1 MLKLVLAMVLLQIS
15 LCMNISQKH
24 SGGNEVVTGGVFPG
38 GMNPPEGWSDGNETD
53 ENGGGEIMIDQLS
66 LPEICAII
74 NYPLENCTC
83 DNLPEFC
90 LTKEQKYQFTCSF
103 DTDLVEAIVKV
114 IANILG
120 LLGNYLVLHVAYI
133 HRKKIGQYRKLIAM
147 LALYDFIFSILS
159 MLTAIPLFWTC
170 KWVYGPFMCKLL
182 RPALNLGSIVALGLI
197 VIIAIERYYGIARP
211 FEKKPLLKNFIF
223 LNTMNILIS
232 IAIIIPLFVTLE
244 INQDG
249 RCSENWKG
257 NKVSSLVYSWFLMIA
272 TFILPLMTISFFY
285 YKILSFLHRQ
295 QKQTEG
301 VFTNDKQQALNRIKG
316 FRRITKILV
325 AILVAYVVLVF
336 PNRIVWV
343 ILDSLGTSN
352 ISITT
357 YRILKYVGLFPYM
370 FHVAI
375 NPIIYSAIDRK
386 FRSEVKQ
393 VFQSKHKHR
402 SVTTMS
408 SLLDINMSTTS
419 GTSKL

>member
-1 MLKLVLAMVLLQIS
+1 
-15 LCMNISQKH
+15 
-24 SGGNEVVTGGVFPG
+24 
-38 GMNPPEGWSDGNETD
+38 
-53 ENGGGEIMIDQLS
+53 
-66 LPEICAII
+66 
-74 NYPLENCTC
+74 
-83 DNLPEFC
+83 
-90 LTKEQKYQFTCSF
+90 
-103 DTDLVEAIVKV
+103 
-114 IANILG
+114 
-120 LLGNYLVLHVAYI
+120 
-133 HRKKIGQYRKLIAM
+133 
-147 LALYDFIFSILS
+147 
-159 MLTAIPLFWTC
+159 
-170 KWVYGPFMCKLL
+170 
-182 RPALNLGSIVALGLI
+182 
-197 VIIAIERYYGIARP
+197 
-211 FEKKPLLKNFIF
+211 
-223 LNTMNILIS
+223 
-232 IAIIIPLFVTLE
+232 
-244 INQDG
+244 
-249 RCSENWKG
+249 
-257 NKVSSLVYSWFLMIA
+257 
-272 TFILPLMTISFFY
+272 
-285 YKILSFLHRQ
+285 
-295 QKQTEG
+295 
-301 VFTNDKQQALNRIKG
+301 LNRIKG